1 MASLLAC
8 GEDSDNLSQKVFQS
22 YDVSHVIPGI
32 CERPESVTSYD
43 VNIHMR
49 ETDPFGSGRWITS
62 DKTLMVDGNDFYG
75 IWFLDELHKDPLVEW
90 IRKDGLGYIRT
101 VDDEHWE
108 LLENEPSSEP
118 PVPTLGE
125 NPVCPDMSGYQL
137 VDEEVKDGIKVLH
150 YANFKDRNLP
160 NKTAE
165 AVFADMSSGGNKEV
179 EGQENWIAEGG
190 QLLLFKSVTHKLKT
204 ENDERRTSTTHR
216 TFTIFNI
223 DEPNTITVPETKQE
237 S

>member
-1 MASLLAC
+1 M
-8 GEDSDNLSQKVFQS
+8 
-22 YDVSHVIPGI
+22 
-32 CERPESVTSYD
+32 
-43 VNIHMR
+43 
-49 ETDPFGSGRWITS
+49 
-62 DKTLMVDGNDFYG
+62 
-75 IWFLDELHKDPLVEW
+75 
-90 IRKDGLGYIRT
+90 
-101 VDDEHWE
+101 
-108 LLENEPSSEP
+108 
-118 PVPTLGE
+118 
-125 NPVCPDMSGYQL
+125 
-137 VDEEVKDGIKVLH
+137 H